1 MQRYFIPPEQ
11 FEENTVT
18 ITGGDAHHL
27 MRVMRAQLG
36 DQIICSNGMNREALV
51 TITNMDKEAVEAAVT
66 KELELTNEAAV
77 EVWIAQSLPKGDK
90 LETIIQKCTE
100 IGAARFLPFISERTI
115 VQYDDKKAAK
125 LQERWSKIAKEA
137 AEQAHRNRVPDIV
150 LPQSW
155 KQTLKL
161 VTEVDAAFICYEKES
176 GLQLKQLLAKTF
188 TSERI
193 AGKSGKALVIVGP
206 EGGFTP
212 QEVAEAEAGG
222 CHSISLG
229 KRILRTETAAM
240 VALTCILYETGEM
253 GG

>member
-11 FEENTVT
+11 FNENTV
-18 ITGGDAHHL
+18 IISGGDAHHL
-27 MRVMRAQLG
+27 IRVMRAQLG

-51 TITNMDKEAVEAAVT
+51 TITSMDKDAVEAAVT
-66 KELELTNEAAV
+66 EELELINEAAV
-77 EVWIAQSLPKGDK
+77 EVWVAQSLPKGDK

-100 IGAARFLPFISERTI
+100 IGAARFLPFVSERTI
-115 VQYDDKKAAK
+115 VQYDSKKAEK
-125 LQERWSKIAKEA
+125 LQERWTKIAKEA
-137 AEQAHRNRVPDIV
+137 AEQAHRNRVPDIL

-155 KQTLKL
+155 KQILKL
-161 VTEVDAAFICYEKES
+161 VTQVDIAFICYEKES
-176 GLQLKQLLAKTF
+176 GLQLKQLITKTF
-188 TSERI
+188 TNDSITR
-193 AGKSGKALVIVGP
+193 KSGKALVFVGP
-206 EGGFTP
+206 EGGFTAK
-212 QEVAEAEAGG
+212 EIAEAEAAG